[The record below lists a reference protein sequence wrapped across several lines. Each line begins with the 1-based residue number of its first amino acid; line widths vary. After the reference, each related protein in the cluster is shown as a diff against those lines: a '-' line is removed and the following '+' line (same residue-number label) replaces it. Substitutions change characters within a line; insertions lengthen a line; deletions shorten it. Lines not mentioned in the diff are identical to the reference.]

1 MAGLFNLKSIFTA
14 DTQDLKKGAKEAKQ
28 AVKDFDSAT
37 TSALDEITG
46 LFGTS
51 MGEINKTLSTLG
63 GGFLSLRSAINKTSE
78 SATLG
83 AKAFN
88 ILKVAMV
95 SSGIGAVVA
104 ILGSLVAYFKK
115 SQDGADKLAVAM
127 GQLKQVFLVISD
139 AAIAVGRTIINGFSK
154 AFDFFESRWK
164 LFKSRAG
171 IKDAADEEE
180 KADKNVFQ
188 RRRELTLR
196 QQKLERDQIEWTV
209 ERAKLQT
216 QIEEQREIAADKTN
230 KTAAERLA
238 ANLKAQELL
247 NQLYA
252 KQQQFAQERLDILRE
267 ENSLSESTNQD
278 LQAEA
283 DLEEELIELAG
294 QRASRNKEL
303 LSQQGELTNLVK
315 KEREEQ
321 ERIAALKARKAA
333 ELTLEK
339 IDSSALL
346 DQKVTSPTITPK
358 IDTSAVKSGTE
369 ELKQEFVNFGELI
382 TDFSNTVADAFA
394 SMIEGLV
401 SGNLNMTEVFNTVL
415 QFLADNLKAIGKA
428 LIAYGAAK
436 EAFDKAWAGPG
447 GGIKA
452 IVAGAALVAAGAVLS
467 GLIKRASSGGTSASA
482 SYAAAT
488 ATVGG
493 GGTLDLTQQSRMT
506 AQAQEVKVTGTI
518 KASGRDLAIILE
530 NENKRKNYTT

>member
-88 ILKVAMV
+88 ILKVAML

-164 LFKSRAG
+164 IFKSRAG
-171 IKDAADEEE
+171 IKDVADEEE

-216 QIEEQREIAADKTN
+216 QIEEQREIAADKAN

-283 DLEEELIELAG
+283 DLEAELIELAG

-303 LSQQGELTNLVK
+303 LSQQGELTNLVT

-358 IDTSAVKSGTE
+358 IDTSVVKVGIAE
-369 ELKQEFVNFGELI
+369 MEMEFLNFGDIIKEF
-382 TDFSNTVADAFA
+382 TNFVSDAFA
-394 SMIEGLV
+394 AMIEGFV
-401 SGNLNMTEVFNTVL
+401 AGNLNMTEIFNSVL

-436 EAFDKAWAGPG
+436 EAFDKAWTPG
-447 GGIKA
+447 GGIKSIA
-452 IVAGAALVAAGAVLS
+452 AGVALVAAGAVLS

-506 AQAQEVKVTGTI
+506 AQTQEVKVTGTI